1 MGNPNP
7 QRSGRLRTIHGRG
20 RSDKFSY
27 LFLEKRVQNL
37 SIDSSDRANKR
48 VSIPKRKRFVRI
60 PVNALIRSSA
70 LCFWFSLGFPEQGKQ
85 PMPSLPQHRS
95 SYSST
100 ADKEGG
106 GETER
111 ETHTQRWETPLQSRP
126 CSVQNPFIWQRSAI
140 FSNPRWL
147 KIGFF
152 FPVDFVKKRGI
163 ANLDDQHILLL
174 VILRFDLPQPRDMYA
189 RGLSGKRAQQFF
201 H

>member
-106 GETER
+106 GEGDRER
-111 ETHTQRWETPLQSRP
+111 DTQREMGNPSPISPLQRP
-126 CSVQNPFIWQRSAI
+126 KSVYLAAFGDFLESPVAQNRI
-140 FSNPRWL
+140 
-147 KIGFF
+147 F
-152 FPVDFVKKRGI
+152 FPR
-163 ANLDDQHILLL
+163 
-174 VILRFDLPQPRDMYA
+174 RFC
-189 RGLSGKRAQQFF
+189 
-201 H
+201 